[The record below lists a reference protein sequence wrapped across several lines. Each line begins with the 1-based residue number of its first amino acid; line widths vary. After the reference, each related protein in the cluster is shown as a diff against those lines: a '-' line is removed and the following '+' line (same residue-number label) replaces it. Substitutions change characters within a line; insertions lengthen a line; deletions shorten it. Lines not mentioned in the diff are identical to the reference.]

1 MVGETP
7 ANIGC
12 GLDYSIELP
21 LRGGGEGLPDV
32 GEKYMIA
39 VGWKAEIWANLN
51 EKRSTFYLT
60 DD

>member
-51 EKRSTFYLT
+51 EKKKHL
-60 DD
+60 